1 MRVLIVVFI
10 AISAFIAINKDKLGY
25 IADMMGISWGALA
38 GAFLAP
44 FLFGLYSKKITKA
57 SCFASFIFGAGIM
70 VANML
75 VRPLFPAILQSP
87 INCGVIAML
96 GGLVIVPIV
105 SIFTPKLKKD
115 EVDKMFECYQ
125 KDVVVKSKE
134 SLGE

>member
-1 MRVLIVVFI
+1 
-10 AISAFIAINKDKLGY
+10 
-25 IADMMGISWGALA
+25 MGISWGALA

-105 SIFTPKLKKD
+105 SIFTPKIKKD
-115 EVDKMFECYQ
+115 EVDKMFECYH